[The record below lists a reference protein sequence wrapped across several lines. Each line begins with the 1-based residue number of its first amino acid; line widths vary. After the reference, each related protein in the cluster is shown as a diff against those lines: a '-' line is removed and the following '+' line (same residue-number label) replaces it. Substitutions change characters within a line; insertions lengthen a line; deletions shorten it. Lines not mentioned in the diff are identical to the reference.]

1 MSGVHILQCLLLK
14 ALRIASLST
23 TLNVP
28 FEKTD
33 ANICPMQQLLS
44 CFTRL
49 RSLQALLW
57 VMEVASP
64 NVSKLFLSQ
73 AVYAKPRRMAFLRKH
88 KRH

>member
-1 MSGVHILQCLLLK
+1 MSAVHILQCLLLK

-23 TLNVP
+23 TLIVP
-28 FEKTD
+28 FAKLMQT
-33 ANICPMQQLLS
+33 CPMQQLLS